1 MSLTS
6 STQSRPEFGSNDS
19 LKSTDRDSP
28 VAAAGSA
35 SVVDFLAVGMVR
47 HEALGPVWMS
57 IASGP
62 KLVGASRPGRRLE
75 EASPYQIGTLSV
87 PIWYSPA
94 MPEAARKPDVGG
106 AIRALRKE
114 KGWSQSELARRA
126 KLTPA
131 TVSRIESGARDGDI
145 ETLVLIAA
153 GLGLALYLLIKRAEG
168 FGVRFL

>member
-1 MSLTS
+1 
-6 STQSRPEFGSNDS
+6 
-19 LKSTDRDSP
+19 
-28 VAAAGSA
+28 
-35 SVVDFLAVGMVR
+35 
-47 HEALGPVWMS
+47 
-57 IASGP
+57 
-62 KLVGASRPGRRLE
+62 
-75 EASPYQIGTLSV
+75 
-87 PIWYSPA
+87 

-168 FGVRFL
+168 FGVRFQ